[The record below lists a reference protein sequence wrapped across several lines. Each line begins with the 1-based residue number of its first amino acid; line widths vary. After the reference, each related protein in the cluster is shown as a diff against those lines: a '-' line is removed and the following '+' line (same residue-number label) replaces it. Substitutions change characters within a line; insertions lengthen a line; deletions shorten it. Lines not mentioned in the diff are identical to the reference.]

1 MQFPKCKNTCA
12 LVLAAALGVAL
23 TGVVNANKLVQPQV
37 SGQVTSVNGS
47 AAITINGQTYLISSS
62 SPAYQQIQGVHIG
75 DQIGLVLNGPA
86 GASTTQVVGIVTTGA
101 TSKASSASHQG

>member
-1 MQFPKCKNTCA
+1 MQSRKFSHTRA
-12 LVLAAALGVAL
+12 RVLAVALGVAL
-23 TGVVNANKLVQPQV
+23 SGVASANMLVQPQV

-62 SPAYQQIQGVHIG
+62 SPAYQEIQGVHIG

-86 GASTTQVVGIVTTGA
+86 GAATTQVVGIVTGSA
-101 TSKASSASHQG
+101 TTKASPAAH

>member
-1 MQFPKCKNTCA
+1 MQFPKCKNMRA

-23 TGVVNANKLVQPQV
+23 SGVVNANMLVQPQV

-47 AAITINGQTYLISSS
+47 AAITINGRTYLISSA
-62 SPAYQQIQGVHIG
+62 SPAYQEIQGVHIG

-101 TSKASSASHQG
+101 TSKASSASH